1 MSIFLTVTAFI
12 ALAAII
18 SGEIS
23 SVDSDAKEFTTVCYA
38 FTFAIFWTHLILIE
52 THIGLI

>member
-12 ALAAII
+12 ALTAII

-23 SVDSDAKEFTTVCYA
+23 SLDPDAKEFTTACYA
-38 FTFAIFWTHLILIE
+38 ITFAIFWTHLILIE